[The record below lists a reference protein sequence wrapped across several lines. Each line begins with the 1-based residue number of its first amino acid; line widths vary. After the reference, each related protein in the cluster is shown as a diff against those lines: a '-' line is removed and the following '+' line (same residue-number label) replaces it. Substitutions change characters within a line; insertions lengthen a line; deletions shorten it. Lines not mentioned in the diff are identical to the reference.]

1 MLLWLKT
8 LVRNTLGLSDVFGG
22 VCDPQPNSGLDK
34 TSQPG
39 EHKGNSDVIFES
51 GNRTEQNKEE
61 QEKDGKKWKKIQ
73 KVETNGNIWKK
84 DKSRRVALEAL
95 NPLSN

>member
-22 VCDPQPNSGLDK
+22 VCDPQLNSGLDK
-34 TSQPG
+34 TLQPG

-51 GNRTEQNKEE
+51 GNRTEQGGT
-61 QEKDGKKWKKIQ
+61 GKRWKKME
-73 KVETNGNIWKK
+73 KVKTNGNRWKK

>member
-1 MLLWLKT
+1 MMLLWLKT
-8 LVRNTLGLSDVFGG
+8 LVRNTLRLSDVFGG

-51 GNRTEQNKEE
+51 GNRTEQNREE
-61 QEKDGKKWKKIQ
+61 QEKDGKRKGKSRNKWKQMEKGQ
-73 KVETNGNIWKK
+73 KSE
-84 DKSRRVALEAL
+84 SS
-95 NPLSN
+95 P

>member
-1 MLLWLKT
+1 MMLLWLKT

-22 VCDPQPNSGLDK
+22 VCDPQLNSGLDK

-51 GNRTEQNKEE
+51 GNRTEQ
-61 QEKDGKKWKKIQ
+61 GG
-73 KVETNGNIWKK
+73 TGNRWKK